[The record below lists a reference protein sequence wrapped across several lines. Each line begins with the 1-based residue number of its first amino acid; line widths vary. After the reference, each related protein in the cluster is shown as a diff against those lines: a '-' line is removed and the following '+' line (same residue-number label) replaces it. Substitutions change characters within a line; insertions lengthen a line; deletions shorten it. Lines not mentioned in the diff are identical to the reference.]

1 MSGKRRLSLVAALCV
16 AQGAMAALGV
26 AMALLMRG
34 LIDAAVAGD
43 GGRFWLL
50 SVEFG
55 TVLVAQVVLRFV
67 SRSLNENARAS
78 LDNALRNRVFGQ
90 ILSMDLR
97 DSMRYHSGSLMN
109 RLTSDVQVVTD
120 GAVSLAPLVCA
131 MGIRLVGVMWALF
144 SLTPALAVLFMVGG
158 VIVAVVSAVLRP
170 RLKRMHRAV
179 QEAEGTVRVFLQE
192 CLESMLVIHAYGC
205 EEKVLRTNAANMGA
219 HREERL
225 RRNRFSNLCGSGF
238 SLAVQLSYLVGFV
251 WCGYGILRGTLTY
264 GTLMAVVQLIG
275 QVQSPFASLSGSVSR
290 YAAMLASAERLMELR
305 GADGSR
311 RLEDEASR
319 EGLRERCRSM
329 TELRFDHVS
338 FAYDDDRPVL
348 DDFSLT
354 VRRGETVAFAG
365 PSGIGKSTAL
375 KLLLGVYAPLS
386 GRVEVAFG
394 DGAADVADLPAGLF
408 AYVPQ
413 GNNLMSGTIREV
425 VAFSDDVE
433 KIDDARVRRA
443 CEEACASDFV
453 EALPRGYETV
463 LGERGYGLS
472 EGQMQRLAIA
482 RALYSGAPILLLDE
496 ATSAL
501 DSGTERRLLASLK
514 ELEDRTVLIVSHRS
528 GTLAACDRII
538 DLKEEPHGPAQDRA

>member
-1 MSGKRRLSLVAALCV
+1 
-16 AQGAMAALGV
+16 
-26 AMALLMRG
+26 
-34 LIDAAVAGD
+34 
-43 GGRFWLL
+43 
-50 SVEFG
+50 
-55 TVLVAQVVLRFV
+55 
-67 SRSLNENARAS
+67 
-78 LDNALRNRVFGQ
+78 
-90 ILSMDLR
+90 
-97 DSMRYHSGSLMN
+97 
-109 RLTSDVQVVTD
+109 
-120 GAVSLAPLVCA
+120 
-131 MGIRLVGVMWALF
+131 
-144 SLTPALAVLFMVGG
+144 
-158 VIVAVVSAVLRP
+158 
-170 RLKRMHRAV
+170 
-179 QEAEGTVRVFLQE
+179 
-192 CLESMLVIHAYGC
+192 
-205 EEKVLRTNAANMGA
+205 
-219 HREERL
+219 
-225 RRNRFSNLCGSGF
+225 
-238 SLAVQLSYLVGFV
+238 
-251 WCGYGILRGTLTY
+251 
-264 GTLMAVVQLIG
+264 
-275 QVQSPFASLSGSVSR
+275 
-290 YAAMLASAERLMELR
+290 
-305 GADGSR
+305 
-311 RLEDEASR
+311 
-319 EGLRERCRSM
+319 M

-386 GRVEVAFG
+386 GRVEVEFG

-472 EGQMQRLAIA
+472 EGQMQRLAVA

>member
-55 TVLVAQVVLRFV
+55 TVLVAQVALRFV

-158 VIVAVVSAVLRP
+158 VAVAVVSAVLRP

-179 QEAEGTVRVFLQE
+179 QEAEGIVRVFLQE

-319 EGLRERCRSM
+319 EGLRERCRTM
-329 TELRFDHVS
+329 TGLRFDHVS

-348 DDFSLT
+348 DDFSLI

-386 GRVEVAFG
+386 GRVEVTFG
-394 DGAADVADLPAGLF
+394 DGTADVADLPAGLF

-472 EGQMQRLAIA
+472 EGQMQRLAVA

-514 ELEDRTVLIVSHRS
+514 ALEDRTVLIVSHRS